1 MPVARALRSLPTVT
15 AADVLVFAVSIG
27 AWGGLTEAARSIWR
41 QRFQHFP
48 TGLFVEPEVLWM
60 GPVAAVTF
68 LAGLGLIVIAVD
80 RLVRGRGLLL
90 RLAPA
95 GFAALASY
103 SLLRGVRIGMANFAA
118 AVLALGVATVLVRV
132 MTAHPALV
140 RRVARWNAAVMVAA
154 LLAWAIAVPAW
165 RGAESGRLTAGLPA
179 PRPGSPNVL
188 IIIWDTARALSLSLY
203 GYDRE
208 TTPELDRFAAGGAV
222 FERAFATAPWS
233 LPSHSS
239 MFTGRYPTEL
249 SAARQAPLDAT
260 YPTLAEVLAGHG
272 YATGGFS
279 ANIYYGATAFGIAR
293 GFARYE
299 AHPPINAAVIAG
311 TWWLSARTHWEL
323 VGRRNPNAPGPMRPR
338 ASDVN
343 RSLLRWIDRRGERP
357 FFAVINHFD
366 AHDPYF
372 PPEPFST
379 AFTPTR
385 PRYWLDEAHASY
397 DDDTLRQLRDAY
409 DSALR
414 YLDHE
419 LGRLLAALQER
430 GELDNTVVILTS
442 DHGEEF
448 GEHAPDIVKHA
459 RTLYAHA
466 LHVPLVVVHPP
477 TVPAGVRVRETV
489 SIRDIPAT
497 VMDVIGRAGD
507 HPFPG
512 TSLRRYADGRVTPAE
527 AAEPRLAVA
536 EHSPMG
542 GVLPTW
548 PIAAGDMFA
557 IIDGDLHYILD
568 GAGREQLFDLA
579 TDPLQQHDLAAEPG
593 HEGELSRMRRLLDEM
608 VPVREDGTRRAFRER
623 GADRP
628 RRRDGAEDRS

>member
-1 MPVARALRSLPTVT
+1 MPIARALRSLPAVT
-15 AADVLVFAVSIG
+15 AADVLVFAVWIG

-41 QRFQHFP
+41 QRFLHFP
-48 TGLFVEPEVLWM
+48 TGLFTEPGVLWM
-60 GPVAAVTF
+60 GPVAAITF
-68 LAGLGLIVIAVD
+68 LGALGLLIIALD
-80 RLVRGRGLLL
+80 RLVRGHGLLL
-90 RLAPA
+90 RVAPA
-95 GFAALASY
+95 VFAALASY
-103 SLLRGVRIGMANFAA
+103 SLLRGVRIGMANIAA
-118 AVLALGVATVLVRV
+118 AVLAIGVATVLVRIIAAQPV
-132 MTAHPALV
+132 LV
-140 RRVARWNAAVMVAA
+140 RRVVRWNAAIMVAA

-165 RGAESGRLTAGLPA
+165 RGAESARLIAGLPA

-188 IIIWDTARALSLSLY
+188 IIIWDTARAMSLSLY
-203 GYDRE
+203 GYDRQ

-222 FERAFATAPWS
+222 FERAFATSPWS

-249 SAARQAPLDAT
+249 SAARQAPLDDT
-260 YPTLAEVLAGHG
+260 FPTLAEVLADNG

-279 ANIYYGATAFGIAR
+279 ANIYYGASAFGIAR

-299 AHPPINAAVIAG
+299 AHPPINAAVIAS
-311 TWWLSARTHWEL
+311 TWWLSGRTYWEL
-323 VGRRNPNAPGPMRPR
+323 IGRRNSRAPGPMRPR

-372 PPEPFST
+372 PPEPFAT

-385 PRYWLDEAHASY
+385 PRYWLDEAHTSY

-409 DSALR
+409 DSALL

-430 GELDNTVVILTS
+430 GELDNTVIILTS

-477 TVPAGVRVRETV
+477 TVPAAVRVRETV

-497 VMDVIGRAGD
+497 VMDVLGLAD
-507 HPFPG
+507 ASPFPG
-512 TSLRRYADGRVTPAE
+512 TSLRRYATGSVTPAE

-542 GVLPTW
+542 GVLPSW

-557 IIDGDLHYILD
+557 VIDSDLHYILD
-568 GAGREQLFDLA
+568 GAGREQLFDLT

-593 HEGELSRMRRLLDEM
+593 YETELARMRRLLDEM
-608 VPVREDGTRRAFRER
+608 VPPREDGTRRAFLER
-623 GADRP
+623 GGRTRTDT
-628 RRRDGAEDRS
+628 DGHSSP